1 MVDTDFGFSASTEPE
16 NGQQIDF
23 KGIVKRGKIDF
34 PFYCQKHLWINTK
47 DSGIIKLD
55 KFHYFQQRLW
65 DRAKYCLDNGI
76 PIRWIILKARQMG
89 VSTWVEAFIYWR
101 ITTTHGQNAVIVAHK
116 LDSSEHILGM
126 EQLFFDYHDSV
137 FRPAHRKSNRKELVF
152 ANPDPKPGESK
163 GLNSR
168 VRVATA
174 GDEDLGASMTI
185 HLAHLSELARWDR
198 ITDTQ
203 KALTSLNQTL
213 SRGPGS
219 AVIVESTA
227 LGDNYF
233 KKMWEDP
240 KNGYDKIFFSWLAL
254 PEYSI
259 KITPDEY
266 FDLSTI
272 TESTY
277 GDEHIVADQI
287 EKELKEWYPELAEDT
302 PESRGKLLH
311 EIMCRLAWRRNKID
325 TDCLGQ
331 QDLFKQEYPTT
342 PEEAF
347 IASGSSVFNG
357 VRLAD
362 QEYRI
367 VNAPIRRASF
377 QFDAKCID
385 LLETQTQRK
394 NWHKHAWVRG
404 HGPLT
409 VYYPP
414 EEGKTYVFGLDPS
427 DGINDPAVGVMLG
440 LPEMEEVAL
449 LYTKQTGMDELAYM
463 AAALGLLYNQA
474 YLVCEANNPG
484 KVTISELT
492 KYIHYPRLYYRQTFD
507 TATKEKTKRPGW
519 LTTSTTKPF
528 MIGAL
533 GELIDNNGVIIN
545 SMEVVK
551 QLKQYRKI
559 ESDDLDSNKAKY
571 SAPRGEHDDCVIA
584 LGLVVAG
591 VQDLYLG
598 GKPTEKPHPY
608 SMQEVMKRDFKK
620 MRMMRQFGE
629 NRYGRVSPYPAIGEL
644 L

>member
-1 MVDTDFGFSASTEPE
+1 
-16 NGQQIDF
+16 
-23 KGIVKRGKIDF
+23 
-34 PFYCQKHLWINTK
+34 LWINTK
-47 DSGIIKLD
+47 NEGIIKFD

-65 DRAKYCLDNGI
+65 ERAKYCLDNGI

-89 VSTWVEAFIYWR
+89 CSTWVEAFIYWR
-101 ITTTHGQNAVIVAHK
+101 ITTNHGQNAIIVAHK

-126 EQLFFDYHDSV
+126 EQLFFDYHSPA
-137 FRPAHRKSNRKELVF
+137 FRPTHRKSNRKELVF
-152 ANPDPKPGESK
+152 ANSDPKAGESK

-198 ITDTQ
+198 ITNTE

-213 SRGPGS
+213 AKGPGS

-240 KNGYDKIFFSWLAL
+240 KNGYEKIFFSWLTL
-254 PEYSI
+254 PEYS
-259 KITPDEY
+259 KPLTPEEY
-266 FDLSTI
+266 FELSTI

-277 GDEHIVADQI
+277 GDEHIVASQI
-287 EKELKEWYPELAEDT
+287 EKELKDWFPELAEDT
-302 PESRGKLLH
+302 PEARGKLDH
-311 EIMCRLAWRRNKID
+311 EVMCRLAWRREQID
-325 TDCLGQ
+325 TTCLGQ

-357 VRLAD
+357 AKLAN
-362 QEYRI
+362 QETRI
-367 VNAPIRRASF
+367 LTNPVRRASF
-377 QFDAKCID
+377 DFDSKCID
-385 LLETQTQRK
+385 LLETQTQK
-394 NWHKHAWVRG
+394 QNWYKHSWARG
-404 HGPLT
+404 QGPLT

-414 EEGKTYVFGLDPS
+414 VEGKQYVIGVDPS
-427 DGINDPAVGVMLG
+427 DGINDPAVALVLG

-449 LYTKQTGMDELAYM
+449 LVTKRTGMDELAYM
-463 AAALGLLYNQA
+463 SAALGMLYNKA
-474 YLVCEANNPG
+474 YMVVEANNPG

-492 KYIHYPRLYYRQTFD
+492 KYIHYPRLYYRQVFD
-507 TATKEKTKRPGW
+507 TASKEKTRKPGW
-519 LTTSTTKPF
+519 LTSGTSKPF
-528 MIGAL
+528 MIGEL
-533 GELIDNNGVIIN
+533 GQIIDQDGVIIN
-545 SMEVVK
+545 SLEVIK

-571 SAPRGEHDDCVIA
+571 GAPTGEHDDCVIA
-584 LGLVVAG
+584 LGLAVMG

-598 GKPTEKPHPY
+598 GKPIEKPHPY
-608 SMQEVMKRDFKK
+608 SMSEVLKRDDRR
-620 MRMMRQFGE
+620 MRMDRQFGE
-629 NRYGRVSPYPAIGEL
+629 NRFGRVTPYPAMGEL